1 MQLNVN
7 NLIELLQAP
16 KCSKLCN

>member
-1 MQLNVN
+1 MQLNVS